1 LIKRTA
7 IEWPSVKNL
16 LFGSKAKQRLED
28 LVTLT
33 SEYDIT
39 EADLDGA
46 MKGIFLLIETYRL
59 NVTEFAKGQ
68 IRIPHAQ
75 VLERGLTSPTY
86 AEDSPLSAQDVKIL
100 GQIAFNTNFLDMSY
114 EILKVAEAM
123 TKAEGDKEELK
134 SIRSIIKTVVKFH
147 DEQLLKKNK
156 RTDIDI
162 KTYQV
167 KNLH

>member
-75 VLERGLTSPTY
+75 AIERGPTSPTY
-86 AEDSPLSAQDVKIL
+86 AEDSPLSGQDVKIL